1 MNLPTW
7 KHALLTL
14 YYHGSYP
21 VRWWRHRAALAED
34 RVPVAIVFYHR
45 VADDR
50 ANSWTVSNRNFV
62 RQIRWLARHFD
73 LISLEEAQRRIR
85 SRANRR
91 PCVSIT
97 FDDGYAENCQAA
109 IPLLIKERIPCT
121 YFVTLRNILT
131 GDPFEH
137 DRCMGNRFAPNT
149 MEQLGAMAAAG
160 IDIGAHTYSHPD
172 LATIDDPKRLRYEVA
187 SAGED
192 LQQTLGHPVRYFA
205 FPFGQHRNLNPA
217 AFQIA
222 YEAGYDAVCSAY
234 GGFNFPGDDAFH
246 LQRIPVDDDMIRVKN
261 WVTVDPRKL
270 RTPRYRYE
278 RTPETTEAEQPQSP

>member
-1 MNLPTW
+1 
-7 KHALLTL
+7 LTL

-21 VRWWRHRAALAED
+21 IRWWQHRAALADD

-62 RQIRWLARHFD
+62 RQIRWLGRHFD
-73 LISLEEAQRRIR
+73 LISLAEAQERIR

-91 PCVSIT
+91 PSVSIT
-97 FDDGYAENCQAA
+97 FDDGYAENCHAA
-109 IPLLIKERIPCT
+109 IPLLIKEKIPCT

-137 DRCMGNRFAPNT
+137 DRCMGNRFPVNT
-149 MEQLGAMAAAG
+149 MEQLQAMAAAG

-172 LATIDDPKRLRYEVA
+172 LATIDDPKRLYYEVA

-246 LQRIPVDDDMIRVKN
+246 LQRIPIDDDMIRMKN

-270 RTPRYRYE
+270 RTPRYHYE
-278 RTPETTEAEQPQSP
+278 RPAESVPTEQLRTP